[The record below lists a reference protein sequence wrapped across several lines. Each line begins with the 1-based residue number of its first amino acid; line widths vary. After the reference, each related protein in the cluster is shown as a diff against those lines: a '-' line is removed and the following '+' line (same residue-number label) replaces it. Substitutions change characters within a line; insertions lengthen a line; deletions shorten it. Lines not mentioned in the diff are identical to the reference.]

1 MTGIEY
7 TNQTLRVR
15 ARAPY
20 AIGVAGKRPDEGLCK
35 HFVQFDCIQRTH
47 ILGESLRANDRYL
60 TLLLKRMVLLVDVVM
75 DLVYVTVLLL
85 VVVVLRSGDSLDPH
99 QGKVWSG
106 KKKKIRAA
114 GIEPATLRLLRSSH
128 YSLTLY
134 QLS

>member
-20 AIGVAGKRPDEGLCK
+20 AIGVAGQRPDEGLCK
-35 HFVQFDCIQRTH
+35 YFVQFDCIQRTH

-85 VVVVLRSGDSLDPH
+85 DVVVLRSGDCLDPH

-106 KKKKIRAA
+106 KKKKESELQESIQRPFDCCGAA
-114 GIEPATLRLLRSSH
+114 T
-128 YSLTLY
+128 TV
-134 QLS
+134 